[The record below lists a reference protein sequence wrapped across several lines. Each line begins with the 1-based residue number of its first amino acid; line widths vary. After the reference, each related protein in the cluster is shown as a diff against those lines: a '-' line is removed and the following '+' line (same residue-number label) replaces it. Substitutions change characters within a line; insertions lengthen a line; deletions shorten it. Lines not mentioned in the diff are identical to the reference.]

1 MERILVTGLS
11 GLIGTAATP
20 ALADRYDLTA
30 LNRRDVGGVRTI
42 RADLESGDPI
52 DAAFEGIDTVVH
64 LAAKISDDAGW
75 NALLALNVVGT
86 RNVFEAARSN
96 GVRRV
101 VFASSGATVSGWERS
116 EPYKAIVEGRYED
129 VPRLWDL
136 VDEDMAPR
144 PGNLYAST
152 KVWGE
157 AIARHYAQSY
167 GIEVSCLRIGYVN
180 DRDAPSDPRQYA
192 VWLSQR
198 DVVQGLLR
206 AIEHSPEDGFD
217 TFFLT
222 SRNKWGYRSIRR
234 AETRLDFSPVD
245 EAEQHR

>member
-1 MERILVTGLS
+1 MERLLVTGLS
-11 GLIGTAATP
+11 GLIGSAAAP
-20 ALADRYDLTA
+20 ALAERYELTA
-30 LNRRDVGGVRTI
+30 LNRREVDGIKTV
-42 RADLESGDPI
+42 RADLQAGEPI

-75 NALLALNVVGT
+75 DALLGLNVVGT
-86 RNVFEAARSN
+86 RSVFEAARAH

-116 EPYKAIVEGRYED
+116 EPYKAIVEGRYDD
-129 VPRLWDL
+129 VPADWDL
-136 VDEDMAPR
+136 VDEDMATR

-157 AIARHYAQSY
+157 AIARHYSQSY

-180 DRDAPSDPRQYA
+180 DKDAPSDPRQFA

-198 DVVQGLLR
+198 DVVQGLLQ
-206 AIEHSPEDGFD
+206 AIEHAPADGFD

-222 SRNKWGYRSIRR
+222 SRNRWGYRSIRR
-234 AETRLDFSPVD
+234 AEERLGYAPVD